1 MATFE
6 THRCKYVSDAKEGD
20 GALEISGTSSDKG
33 YLKLVDPKL
42 SIAKLVFWAKARNVN
57 ASGRSDVIVNH
68 PQYGGVIVIHH
79 YGNSWTDWQLFE
91 VYFIYD
97 RDTDTRVGL
106 AYKVDPNTGK
116 KTLVSSTE
124 QKSGAPNPDT
134 ISIICYGNG
143 YGYLAYAHIDSLKIY
158 GVKGSVV
165 SERSLSNLVK
175 AIYEVSTQ

>member
-6 THRCKYVSDAKEGD
+6 THNCKYTSDAKEGD

-33 YLKLVDPKL
+33 YFKLVDPKL
-42 SIAKLVFWAKARNVN
+42 SIAKLVFWAKIRGVPDRRGYLNI
-57 ASGRSDVIVNH
+57 SH
-68 PQYGGVIVIHH
+68 PQYGNLTLLKQ
-79 YGNSWTDWQLFE
+79 YNTSWTDWQLFE

-124 QKSGAPNPDT
+124 QQSGSPNPDT
-134 ISIICYGNG
+134 VSITVSGDVYNYPAC
-143 YGYLAYAHIDSLKIY
+143 AHIDSLKIY

-165 SERSLSNLVK
+165 SERGLSNLVK